1 MSGSPDGKRW
11 EVITFGDVFVDL
23 VMTGFPRWP
32 EPGEEVVA
40 GSLVREVGGGA
51 AITACTLAARGSSV
65 ALMAAIGGDGDWF
78 SDRVA
83 GMGVDPCLLQFDR
96 QDSTG
101 VTVAVSTASD
111 RSFFTYP
118 GANAGLPALLADRR
132 TIDTLALARHVHLAS
147 AIAPEQLIDLAQRL
161 RSAGTT
167 VSLDV
172 GWVEPWLCNR
182 QSFVALRE
190 IDLFLP
196 NEREGAEMTGVTE
209 PEAILR
215 RFAEAGAP
223 RVALKLGAAGSMM
236 LSGDRV
242 IRAAP
247 VGVIPVDT
255 TGAGDCFDGGFIS
268 AWIAGEPTTECLRA
282 GNECGAL
289 STTAPGGLEWIRA
302 ARP

>member
-1 MSGSPDGKRW
+1 
-11 EVITFGDVFVDL
+11 
-23 VMTGFPRWP
+23 
-32 EPGEEVVA
+32 
-40 GSLVREVGGGA
+40 
-51 AITACTLAARGSSV
+51 
-65 ALMAAIGGDGDWF
+65 
-78 SDRVA
+78 
-83 GMGVDPCLLQFDR
+83 
-96 QDSTG
+96 
-101 VTVAVSTASD
+101 
-111 RSFFTYP
+111 
-118 GANAGLPALLADRR
+118 
-132 TIDTLALARHVHLAS
+132 
-147 AIAPEQLIDLAQRL
+147 
-161 RSAGTT
+161 
-167 VSLDV
+167 
-172 GWVEPWLCNR
+172 
-182 QSFVALRE
+182 
-190 IDLFLP
+190 
-196 NEREGAEMTGVTE
+196 MTGVTE

-223 RVALKLGAAGSMM
+223 RVAIKLGAAGSMM